1 VKRVVVGA
9 LLRVYS
15 WVATSGV
22 LDRPRARRAFEAVY
36 LEYKARIEAG
46 PIDHLRPYAAPGTS
60 VIDVGANIGFF
71 AVRFGR
77 WVGAQGRVYAIEP
90 EARNVASL
98 RERVERA
105 GLAEVVECRRA
116 AASEQTGTVHLVLNP
131 IHPGDHHLGAEGE
144 PVAAVTLDDLTADD
158 PRTVGLIKIDVQ
170 GAELLVLAG
179 AERVLTEH
187 RPAIFIEVDDPSL
200 QRFGSSAGELLRKL
214 ADRGY
219 TGHVLTK
226 AGLGPAE
233 APEELAARTAAS
245 YIDVLFLPDG
255 GVTAGTPA

>member
-1 VKRVVVGA
+1 VKRLLVGA
-9 LLRVYS
+9 ALRVYS

-22 LDRPRARRAFEAVY
+22 LDRPRARRAFETVY
-36 LEYKARIEAG
+36 LAYKERIEAG
-46 PIDHLRPYAAPGTS
+46 PIDHLRPYAAPGAS

-90 EARNVASL
+90 EARNIASL
-98 RERVERA
+98 RERVARA
-105 GLAEVVECRRA
+105 GLAGIVDCRRA
-116 AASEQTGTVHLVLNP
+116 AAADRAGTVQLVLNP
-131 IHPGDHHLGAEGE
+131 IHPGDHHLGPEGE
-144 PVAAVTLDDLTADD
+144 PVPAVTLDELTADD

-179 AERVLTEH
+179 ADRVLAEH
-187 RPAIFIEVDDPSL
+187 RPAIFIEVDNPSL
-200 QRFGSSAGELLRKL
+200 QRFGTSAGELLRTL

-226 AGLGPAE
+226 AGIGPAE
-233 APEELAARTAAS
+233 TSEALTARTASS
-245 YIDVLFLPDG
+245 YIDVLFLPGD